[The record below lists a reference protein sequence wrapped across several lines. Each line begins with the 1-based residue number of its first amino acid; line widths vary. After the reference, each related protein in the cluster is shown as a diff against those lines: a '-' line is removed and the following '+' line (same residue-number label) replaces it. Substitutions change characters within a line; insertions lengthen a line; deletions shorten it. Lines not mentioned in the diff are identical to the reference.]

1 METVLSLFNEFGFE
15 RTVEPLSDPI
25 VVHAVPGSGKT
36 TLIKQALLRNHNIEA
51 VTFGVTEKANIHG
64 TYIKKAR
71 QGQRGR
77 GNYSILDEY
86 LSDEYSTG
94 FNCLFSDPYQ
104 NHGDCLGA
112 HFMGRCSHRFGN
124 QTVQLLR
131 DLGYNIA
138 SSKVDMVEKKNIF
151 QLIDPEGVVLCLE
164 KEVEDFLKWHNV
176 EYKLPCQV
184 GGATYDTV
192 AFIHDKPLE
201 NLVGPDLFVALTRH
215 KSKLV
220 LVSN

>member
-1 METVLSLFNEFGFE
+1 METVLSLLNEFGFE

-36 TLIKQALLRNHNIEA
+36 TLIKQALIRNHNIEA
-51 VTFGVTEKANIHG
+51 VTFGVPEKANIHG

-86 LSDEYSTG
+86 LSGEYSTG

-104 NHGDCLGA
+104 NHGDCLRA
-112 HFMGRCSHRFGN
+112 HFIGRCSHRFGR
-124 QTVQLLR
+124 QTVQVLR

-138 SSKVDMVEKKNIF
+138 SSKEDTVERKNIF
-151 QLIDPEGVVLCLE
+151 QLVEPEGVIICLE
-164 KEVEDFLKWHNV
+164 KEVEDFLAWHRV

-184 GGATYDTV
+184 RGATYDIVTFV
-192 AFIHDKPLE
+192 HEKPLE
-201 NLVGPDLFVALTRH
+201 ELVGPDLFVALTRH
-215 KSKLV
+215 RNKLV